1 VYRACKLANF
11 FYGFNEHSIFF
22 VYFEANLTNIS
33 IKAKNMKSAIR
44 YGLIYGGLSVV
55 WSLMTYITGVNRSD
69 SSSIIQGL
77 SIIIPI
83 VCCVL
88 AVKEYKATIGG
99 GFISFGK
106 AFKESMI
113 VCLVGII
120 IAGIFSVIYTTYID
134 PTFMEFVMNK
144 QYEKMEE
151 DGMSPEMI
159 EMSMNQAKMFTTPA
173 MQLVFALF
181 GGMFIGT
188 VISLVV
194 AGVMKNPNPEEIA

>member
-1 VYRACKLANF
+1 
-11 FYGFNEHSIFF
+11 
-22 VYFEANLTNIS
+22 
-33 IKAKNMKSAIR
+33 MKSAVR

-55 WSLMTYITGVNRSD
+55 WSLMTYITGLNRSD

-83 VCCVL
+83 LCCVL
-88 AVKEYKATIGG
+88 AVREYKANIGE

-113 VCLVGII
+113 VSLIGII

-134 PTFMEFVMNK
+134 PTFMDFVMNK
-144 QYEKMEE
+144 EYEKMEE
-151 DGMSPEMI
+151 QGMSPEMI
-159 EMSMNQAKMFTTPA
+159 ELSMSQAKMFTRPA

-181 GGMFIGT
+181 GGLFIGA

-194 AGVMKNPNPEEIA
+194 AGIMKNPNPEEIA